1 MGVRVQ
7 TRSNDTEPMNGHARP
22 GNRPLPERQRQ
33 YRFRPLA
40 VAALLVMQTVGG
52 ATAAHSPATVD
63 SADPS
68 ADTASPATAVHP
80 EQWPAV
86 RWPLKTD
93 PAIERRIRT
102 LLDAM
107 TLEEKVAQTVQAD
120 INSITPDEMRRY
132 HLGSILAG
140 GNSGP
145 NGKPYA
151 DASEWLALADAFHRA
166 STDRSDGGQGI
177 PALFGID
184 AVHGHNN
191 VIGAT
196 LYPHN
201 IGLGAMRDPALVGQ
215 IAAATAKELR
225 ATGFDWTFAPT
236 LAVPRDERWGRSY
249 EGFSEDPKLV
259 ASYSAPIVEGFQG
272 KPGTRGFLGPDRVM
286 ATAKH
291 FIGDGG
297 TDEGRDQGDARI
309 SEAELRDIHGAGY
322 PPAIAS
328 GVQAVMASFSS
339 WNGGKLHGNRD
350 LLEGVLRGRMHFN
363 GFVVSDWNAH
373 GQLPGCSNERCPAAV
388 NAGIDMVMAPDTWRG
403 YYTNTVEDVRAGR
416 ITMARL
422 DEAVTRILRVKLQA
436 GLFDAGLPSQR
447 PLGQR
452 GDLVGHPQHRAL
464 ARQAVRESL
473 VLLKNN
479 GRLLPLRPQSNVL
492 VAGDGADN
500 LAKQSGGWTLTWQG
514 TGTRATDF
522 PGATSIWSGLRA
534 QIEAAGGH
542 ATLSPNGQYGDKPAD
557 KPDVAIVV
565 FGEEPYAEFQG
576 DVRTLAYKA
585 GDDADLAL
593 IQRLKAD
600 GIPVVSVF
608 LSGRPMWMNREINA
622 SDAFVAAWLPG
633 SEGGGVADVLLRK
646 PDGRIAHDFM
656 GRLSFSWPRTAVQT
670 PLNAGDPRYDPQ
682 FALGDGLRYAD
693 AGDLPALS
701 EDSGIA
707 GGLVPD
713 GLYLSRGAAVTG
725 SRLSLIGADGTA
737 TVVAASTSASA
748 DGSIALRSIDYR
760 AQEDARLLEW
770 RGGGKAA
777 VALNTFTSVDLS
789 RETNGDVLLVMTL
802 QLRGLPDAPVW
813 FDMGCGEGCEG
824 RVRIDTDLAALPTG
838 TWLRVG
844 VPLKCLQAAGADMH
858 RIDRPLRIE
867 TAGRLALGLSR
878 VELGTNPDHTLNC
891 DTR

>member
-1 MGVRVQ
+1 MH
-7 TRSNDTEPMNGHARP
+7 P
-22 GNRPLPERQRQ
+22 
-33 YRFRPLA
+33 
-40 VAALLVMQTVGG
+40 VGG
-52 ATAAHSPATVD
+52 ATAANSPATVAA
-63 SADPS
+63 AD
-68 ADTASPATAVHP
+68 ASGDAGAITTTVHP

-93 PAIERRIRT
+93 PTIERRIRA
-102 LLDAM
+102 LLAAM

-120 INSITPDEMRRY
+120 INSITPEEMRRY

-145 NGKPYA
+145 GGKPFA
-151 DASEWLALADAFHRA
+151 NAAEWLALADAFHRA

-201 IGLGAMRDPALVGQ
+201 IGLGAMRDPALVGR

-249 EGFSEDPKLV
+249 EGFSEDPKIV
-259 ASYSAPIVEGFQG
+259 ASYAGPIIEGFQG
-272 KPGTRGFLGPDRVM
+272 KPGTRDFLGPEKVM

-291 FIGDGG
+291 FLGDGG
-297 TDEGRDQGDARI
+297 TFEGRDQGDTRV
-309 SEAELRDIHGAGY
+309 SEAELRDVHGAGY

-339 WNGGKLHGNRD
+339 WNGSKLHGNRG
-350 LLEGVLRGRMHFN
+350 LLEDVLRGRMHFN

-373 GQLPGCSNERCPAAV
+373 GQVPGCSNEHCPAAV

-403 YYTNTVEDVRAGR
+403 YYTNTLEDVRAGR
-416 ITMARL
+416 IPMARL
-422 DEAVTRILRVKLQA
+422 DEAVARILRVKLRV
-436 GLFDAGLPSQR
+436 GLFTAGLPSHR

-452 GDLVGHPQHRAL
+452 ADLIGHPQHRAL

-479 GRLLPLRPQSNVL
+479 GGLLPLRPQSTVL

-500 LAKQSGGWTLTWQG
+500 IAKQSGGWTLTWQG
-514 TGTRATDF
+514 TGTQAKDF
-522 PGATSIWSGLRA
+522 PGATSVWAGLNA
-534 QIEAAGGH
+534 QIEAAGGR
-542 ATLSPNGQYGDKPAD
+542 ATLSPNAQYTH

-608 LSGRPMWMNREINA
+608 LSGRPLWMNREINA

-633 SEGGGVADVLLRK
+633 SEGAGVADLLLRK
-646 PDGRIAHDFM
+646 ADGSIAHDFK
-656 GRLSFSWPRTAVQT
+656 GTLPFSWPRSAVQT
-670 PLNAGDPRYDPQ
+670 PLNIGDAGYDPQ
-682 FALGDGLRYAD
+682 FALGYGLRYAVT
-693 AGDLPALS
+693 ATVPALS

-707 GGLVPD
+707 GGLVSH
-713 GLYLSRGAAVTG
+713 GLYFARGAATTG
-725 SRLSLIGADGTA
+725 SRLSLLGADGGKT
-737 TVVAASTSASA
+737 TVAASSVTST
-748 DGSIALRSIDYR
+748 DGSLLLRSIDHR
-760 AQEDARLLEW
+760 AQEDARLIEW
-770 RGGGKAA
+770 QGKGNAA
-777 VALNTFTSVDLS
+777 IALNTFTGVDLS

-802 QLRGLPDAPVW
+802 QLQRTPNAPVW
-813 FDMGCGEGCEG
+813 FGMGCGTGCEG
-824 RVRIDTDLAALPTG
+824 RVRIDADLAALPTG
-838 TWLRVG
+838 TWLRIG
-844 VPLKCLQAAGADMH
+844 VPLKCLQAVGADMR

-867 TAGRLALGLSR
+867 TAGTLALGLSR
-878 VELGTNPDHTLNC
+878 VELGTNPDRTLTC
-891 DTR
+891 DTK

>member
-1 MGVRVQ
+1 MH
-7 TRSNDTEPMNGHARP
+7 P
-22 GNRPLPERQRQ
+22 
-33 YRFRPLA
+33 
-40 VAALLVMQTVGG
+40 VGG
-52 ATAAHSPATVD
+52 ATAANSPATVAA
-63 SADPS
+63 AD
-68 ADTASPATAVHP
+68 ASSDAGAAATTVHP

-93 PAIERRIRT
+93 PAIERRIRA
-102 LLDAM
+102 LLAAM

-120 INSITPDEMRRY
+120 INSITPEEMRRY

-145 NGKPYA
+145 GGKPFANAA
-151 DASEWLALADAFHRA
+151 DWLALADAFHRA

-201 IGLGAMRDPALVGQ
+201 IGLGAMRDPALVGR

-249 EGFSEDPKLV
+249 EGFSEDPKIV
-259 ASYSAPIVEGFQG
+259 ASYAGPIVEGFQG
-272 KPGTRGFLGPDRVM
+272 KPGARGFLGPEKVM

-291 FIGDGG
+291 FLGDGG
-297 TDEGRDQGDARI
+297 TFEGRDQGDTQV
-309 SEAELRDIHGAGY
+309 SEAELRDVHGAGY

-339 WNGGKLHGNRD
+339 WNGSKLHGNRD
-350 LLEGVLRGRMHFN
+350 LLEDVLRGRMHFN

-373 GQLPGCSNERCPAAV
+373 GQVPGCSNERCPAAV

-403 YYTNTVEDVRAGR
+403 YYTNTLEDVRAGR
-416 ITMARL
+416 IAMARL
-422 DEAVTRILRVKLQA
+422 DEAVTRILRVKLQV
-436 GLFDAGLPSQR
+436 GLFTAGLPSHR

-452 GDLVGHPQHRAL
+452 ADLIGHPQHRAL

-479 GRLLPLRPQSNVL
+479 CSLLPLRPQSTVL

-500 LAKQSGGWTLTWQG
+500 IAKQSGGWTLTWQG
-514 TGTRATDF
+514 TGTQATDF
-522 PGATSIWSGLRA
+522 PGATSIWAGLRA
-534 QIEAAGGH
+534 QVEAAGGR
-542 ATLSPNGQYGDKPAD
+542 AMLSANAQYTQ

-608 LSGRPMWMNREINA
+608 LSGRPLWMNREINA

-633 SEGGGVADVLLRK
+633 SEGAGVADVLLRK
-646 PDGRIAHDFM
+646 ADGGIAHDFK
-656 GRLSFSWPRTAVQT
+656 GTLPFSWPRSAVQT
-670 PLNAGDPRYDPQ
+670 PLNIGDTGYDPQ
-682 FALGDGLRYAD
+682 FALGYGLRYAK
-693 AGDLPALS
+693 AAALPALS

-707 GGLVPD
+707 GGLVPH
-713 GLYLSRGAAVTG
+713 GLYLARGAATTG
-725 SRLSLIGADGTA
+725 SRLSLIGANGA
-737 TVVAASTSASA
+737 GTVVAASAVASA
-748 DGSIALRSIDYR
+748 DGSIAIRSIDHR
-760 AQEDARLLEW
+760 AQEDARLIEW
-770 RGGGKAA
+770 QGKGNAA
-777 VALNTFTSVDLS
+777 IVLNTLTGVDLG

-802 QLRGLPDAPVW
+802 QLRGAPNAPVW
-813 FDMGCGEGCEG
+813 FGMGCGAGCES
-824 RVRIDTDLAALPTG
+824 RLRIDADLAALPTG
-838 TWLRVG
+838 TWLRIG
-844 VPLKCLQAAGADMH
+844 IPLKCLQAAGADMR

-867 TAGRLALGLSR
+867 TTGTLALGLSR
-878 VELGTNPDHTLNC
+878 VELGTNPDRTLTCN
-891 DTR
+891 TK